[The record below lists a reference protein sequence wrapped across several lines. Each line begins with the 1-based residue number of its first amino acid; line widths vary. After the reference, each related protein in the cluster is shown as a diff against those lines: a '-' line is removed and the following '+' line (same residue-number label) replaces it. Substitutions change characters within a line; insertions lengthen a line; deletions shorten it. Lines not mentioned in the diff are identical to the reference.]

1 MDERLEKAI
10 SVANLMVTFNN
21 QRKLLKQE
29 YKEQLL
35 YHINGH
41 RFTINL
47 DLINFVGFLTSN
59 SISEAVLIDDNENPC
74 MISDLNTFKEDII
87 DQYFQANNDYYSKY
101 TELKKKRTV
110 TKLTLES

>member
-35 YHINGH
+35 FHVNGY

-47 DLINFVGFLTSN
+47 NLINFIAFLTSR
-59 SISEAVLIDDNENPC
+59 SISETVLIDDNENPC
-74 MISDLNTFKEDII
+74 LISDLNSFLDEIM

-101 TELKKKRTV
+101 LELKNKRSV

>member
-35 YHINGH
+35 YHIDGY

-47 DLINFVGFLTSN
+47 DLINFVSFLTSK

-74 MISDLNTFKEDII
+74 KISNLNKFKDNIM

-101 TELKKKRTV
+101 SELKKKRTV